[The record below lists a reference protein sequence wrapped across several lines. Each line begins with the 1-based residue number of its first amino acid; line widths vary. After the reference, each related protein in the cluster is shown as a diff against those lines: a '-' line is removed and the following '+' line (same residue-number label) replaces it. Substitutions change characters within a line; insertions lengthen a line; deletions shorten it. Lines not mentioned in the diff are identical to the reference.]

1 MATKKTSKKVT
12 SKKPIKPAKTTKTA
26 KTSKPVKSTKT
37 AKVSKPVKTTKPA
50 KTTKP
55 VITSTTPMS
64 KVGPIQVMVFGFDRT
79 DQFRG
84 QVLEQLVNL
93 RGRGLIR
100 LIDLFVA
107 AKDPS
112 GELIAIE
119 LNDLTEKES
128 VEFGKVIGKLL
139 GKQKVTASEAAAV
152 VVERTLA
159 AAAKTV
165 GLDYRGIA
173 QAVKNLKPGKAFG
186 VLMVEHTWAI
196 PLRDAIREA
205 GGVPLAQGFLT
216 PEALV
221 MVGEELE
228 AIAEAERT
236 IEVAQVVQAAA
247 ILDTLATLEEA
258 DAIKTAI
265 AADVVRTLA
274 IANII
279 EEAAVTEAIEALAAA
294 ELLEAKYLEAA
305 AKIEAQE
312 SAEDKEV
319 FSAVE

>member
-1 MATKKTSKKVT
+1 
-12 SKKPIKPAKTTKTA
+12 
-26 KTSKPVKSTKT
+26 
-37 AKVSKPVKTTKPA
+37 
-50 KTTKP
+50 
-55 VITSTTPMS
+55 MS

-112 GELIAIE
+112 GELIAVE

-139 GKQKVTASEAAAV
+139 GKGKVTAGEAAAV

-186 VLMVEHTWAI
+186 ILMVEHVWAI

-236 IEVAQVVQAAA
+236 IEVAQVVQAIA

-294 ELLEAKYLEAA
+294 ELMEAKYLEAA
-305 AKIEAQE
+305 TKVEAQE
-312 SAEDKEV
+312 AAEDKEV

>member
-1 MATKKTSKKVT
+1 MATKKTSKPAK
-12 SKKPIKPAKTTKTA
+12 SKKTTKTA
-26 KTSKPVKSTKT
+26 KASKPVKS
-37 AKVSKPVKTTKPA
+37 AKSPKASKPAKSTKPA
-50 KTTKP
+50 VNP
-55 VITSTTPMS
+55 NAPMS

-107 AKDPS
+107 VKNPS
-112 GELIAIE
+112 GELIAME
-119 LNDLTEKES
+119 TNDLTEKES
-128 VEFGKVIGKLL
+128 VEFGKVVGKLL
-139 GKQKVTASEAAAV
+139 GNGKVTAGDAAAE

-173 QAVKNLKPGKAFG
+173 QVVKNLRPGKAFG
-186 VLMVEHTWAI
+186 VLMVEHVWAI

-236 IEVAQVVQAAA
+236 IEVAQVVQAVA

-305 AKIEAQE
+305 TKVEAQE